1 MDDKVV
7 KCTNDKCGQYF
18 MLTEKAIKC
27 PFCHTKYVEV
37 AEEDKKKKWTAKTP
51 KESFKRWKN

>member
-1 MDDKVV
+1 
-7 KCTNDKCGQYF
+7 